1 MAGAA
6 PTPITSLSVVIPT
19 IGRAR
24 LAAVVDAALADPATT
39 EVVVVADRD
48 RPSVERVLAA
58 ADLADEP
65 RVVLVDGA
73 GRGPAAARQT
83 GIVAS
88 HGDVVVLLDDDVV
101 PEPGSVTAHRAAH
114 AMSARA
120 VVVGPMPVAPSLCAQ
135 DAVARIYA
143 NDYDAEWTEHVADP
157 SSVLRDLW
165 GGNVSLRRSDAL
177 DVPQVGDLGDLRNRE
192 DQEWGLRAARAG
204 MNGAVAPRAAAVHW
218 HERDAAALL
227 AVAEGQ
233 VRVGRVLSAR
243 YEELPPVPAPG
254 AGLPRAVRAVVELG
268 QVPVIGGVV
277 RRVTIGAARRFG
289 DGPPTRWRTGL
300 LVVAR
305 TMVQRAA

>member
-1 MAGAA
+1 MAGAG
-6 PTPITSLSVVIPT
+6 PTPITSVSVGIPT
-19 IGRAR
+19 LGPAR
-24 LAAVVDAALADPATT
+24 LAAVVEAALADPATS
-39 EVVVVADRD
+39 EVLVVADRD
-48 RPSVERVLAA
+48 RPAVERVLATA
-58 ADLADEP
+58 GLADDP

-204 MNGAVAPRAAAVHW
+204 MTGAVAPHAAAVHW
-218 HERDAAALL
+218 HDGHVVAVLDAAAD
-227 AVAEGQ
+227 Q
-233 VRVGRVLSAR
+233 VRTGRLLRDR
-243 YEELPPVPAPG
+243 YPELGADGDPG
-254 AGLPRAVRAVVELG
+254 AGLPRPARMVVDLTG
-268 QVPVIGGVV
+268 IRVIGGVV
-277 RRVTIGAARRFG
+277 RRVVVGFARWTG
-289 DGPPTRWRTGL
+289 DGPPARWRVAL
-300 LVVAR
+300 VVVAR
-305 TMVQRAA
+305 AVVQRAS